1 MFSSL
6 MHCPSPPPQLP
17 LVELIHFK
25 PEDRMRRGLFVI
37 FILIALMVSAQS
49 TPPRQSIGLVLEG
62 GGALG
67 LAHIGVL
74 QWMEQHHVPVDY
86 IAGTS
91 MGGLVGG
98 IYATGMNPDEV
109 RQLVAGIDW
118 DGVIRGE
125 TDFRDLSFR
134 RKEDREQYPATFEF
148 GLRHGVAFPGG
159 FNSGHKV
166 GLILDR
172 IALPYSTL
180 KSFDELPT
188 PFRCVS
194 TELTEREEYVFKDGP
209 LSEALRATM
218 SIPGFFTPVKLNHKI
233 YVDGGLLDNLPT
245 DVAKEMGAQHII
257 AVHLQGAK
265 LNAETPLS
273 SFSVLGQSIAA
284 VVATNERRGMRL
296 ADTVISVD
304 LARFESTS
312 FDQADQLIAAGYAA
326 AEADAAALLPYR
338 LSESDWSAF
347 QAKREAKRIRNVPT
361 PQFIQVVGTSH
372 AVASQLEHKLEHWD
386 GKRIDS
392 KRLERQ
398 LTELTGLGRF
408 SAVGYSLVEEN
419 GKTGLRIHA
428 AEKEYAPP
436 TVNPT
441 LVIDGSDYQN
451 VRFAAG
457 ARFTFLDIGKTD
469 AELRT
474 DLLVGSQYHAGIEY
488 YLPLAGSSGWFL
500 APRALA
506 DNSPLDIYL
515 RDKHLAEYRLRQ
527 ANTGMD
533 LGFGFDR
540 FSELRIGYE
549 FGWLQYDPE
558 LGDKTIV
565 RPVSGKQSRTRFR
578 YELNRLDDAIVP
590 RSGFALKT
598 NFSFYDSRPSAGDQF
613 PALDMHFQYFKPV
626 RPNDS
631 IFFTGSGGTTF
642 KFSETGVPL
651 YTLGGPF
658 RLSAYGNNEIFT
670 NQFFLLQTGYLHQ
683 VTQLPPILGNHV
695 YLAGSYEIG
704 KAYGIARSQRLPM
717 DGTLGI
723 VIQTLF
729 GPAYIGGSYGDSG
742 HHKFF
747 FQLGRIF

>member
-1 MFSSL
+1 
-6 MHCPSPPPQLP
+6 
-17 LVELIHFK
+17 
-25 PEDRMRRGLFVI
+25 MRRGLIVV
-37 FILIALMVSAQS
+37 LVLTALAMPAQTMS
-49 TPPRQSIGLVLEG
+49 KRQSIGLVLEG

-74 QWMEQHHVPVDY
+74 QWMEEHHVPIDY

-98 IYATGMNPDEV
+98 IYATGMNPGEV
-109 RQLVAGIDW
+109 SELVSNIDW

-134 RKEDREQYPATFEF
+134 RKEDRQQYPATFEF
-148 GLRHGVAFPGG
+148 GLRHGVNFPGG

-172 IALPYSTL
+172 VALPYSMI

-194 TELTEREEYVFKDGP
+194 TELTEREKYVFKDGP
-209 LSEALRATM
+209 LSDALRATM
-218 SIPGFFTPVKLNHKI
+218 SIPGFFTPVKINHKI

-245 DVAKEMGAQHII
+245 DVAREMGAQHII
-257 AVHLQGAK
+257 AVHLQNAK

-284 VVATNERRGMRL
+284 VVATNERVGMQD

-304 LARFESTS
+304 LSRFDATS
-312 FDQADQLIAAGYAA
+312 FNQAQELISAGYAA
-326 AEADAAALLPYR
+326 AQANGAALLPYR
-338 LSESDWSAF
+338 LNDEDWKAF
-347 QAKREAKRIRNVPT
+347 QEQRQARRILTVPT
-361 PQFIQVVGTSH
+361 PQFVVVSGTSP
-372 AVASQLEHKLEHWD
+372 AVAKELQLRLGRWD
-386 GKRIDS
+386 GKRINP

-408 SAVGYSLVEEN
+408 SAVGYNLVEVN
-419 GKTGLRIHA
+419 GKTGLNIHA

-441 LVIDGSDYQN
+441 LLIDGSEYEN
-451 VRFAAG
+451 VHFAVG

-474 DLLVGSQYHAGIEY
+474 DVLAGSIYHAGIEY
-488 YLPLAGSSGWFL
+488 YLPVVTGSGWFL

-506 DNSPLDIYL
+506 DNSPLDIYR
-515 RDKHLAEYRLRQ
+515 RDNHLATYRLRQ
-527 ANTGMD
+527 ANTGLD
-533 LGFGFDR
+533 FGYTFDR
-540 FSELRIGYE
+540 FNELRVGYE
-549 FGWLQYDPE
+549 FGWLQYDPDS
-558 LGDKTIV
+558 GDTSV
-565 RPVSGKQSRTRFR
+565 LTPVSGKQSRTRLR

-590 RSGFALKT
+590 RAGFALKT
-598 NFSFYDSRPSAGDQF
+598 NFSFYDSRPGAGDQF
-613 PALDMHFQYFKPV
+613 PALDAHLQYFQPV
-626 RPNDS
+626 RPLDS
-631 IFFTGSGGTTF
+631 VFFTAEGGSTF

-651 YTLGGPF
+651 YTLGGTF
-658 RLSAYGNNEIFT
+658 RLSAYGDNEIFT
-670 NQFFLLQTGYLHQ
+670 NQYFLFQTGYLHQ
-683 VTQLPPILGNHV
+683 MTQLPPLLGNHV
-695 YLAGSYEIG
+695 YLVGSYEIG

-717 DGTLGI
+717 DGTLGL